1 MGESTGP
8 SWARYSWNP
17 WEGCD
22 KRATGCQHCC
32 IHRIMAQQEKQPWGE
47 VERAAGVWDEPLKL
61 QARAAKDGVC
71 ERIFPCSPSN
81 FFHAKADQWRDEAWE
96 IIRQT
101 PNLVYFVLTKRPPR
115 ILSHLPMDWP
125 SVSRDQIVLV
135 GAGALAEFQIAG
147 ELN

>member
-1 MGESTGP
+1 
-8 SWARYSWNP
+8 
-17 WEGCD
+17 
-22 KRATGCQHCC
+22 
-32 IHRIMAQQEKQPWGE
+32 MAQQEKQPWGE